1 MIRIVLLKKLQKTTK
16 EKLKGNMK
24 DVYDMIYDN
33 SFITIKEI
41 TEKIPNITL
50 DGVQYNVSNLKKLEF
65 IKHEGSTNNGNWV
78 ILK

>member
-24 DVYDMIYDN
+24 DVYDMICDN

-50 DGVQYNVSNLKKLEF
+50 DRVQYNVNNLKKLEF
-65 IKHEGSTNNGNWV
+65 IKYEGSTNNGNWG

>member
-1 MIRIVLLKKLQKTTK
+1 
-16 EKLKGNMK
+16 MK
-24 DVYDMIYDN
+24 DVYDMICDN

-50 DGVQYNVSNLKKLEF
+50 DRVQYNVNNLKKLEF
-65 IKHEGSTNNGNWV
+65 IKYEGSTNNGNWG